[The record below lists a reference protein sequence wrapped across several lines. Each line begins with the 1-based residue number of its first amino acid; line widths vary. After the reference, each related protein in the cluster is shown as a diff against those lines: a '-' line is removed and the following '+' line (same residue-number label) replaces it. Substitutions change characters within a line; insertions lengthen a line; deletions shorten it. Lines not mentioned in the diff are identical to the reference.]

1 MTTQKKTTI
10 GGQAIIEGIVMKGPK
25 KSCTVVRRA
34 NGELVSKTEP
44 TPSRAPI
51 WEKPIFR
58 GAYTLFTAMKEGMQA
73 INYSAS
79 FFEDEE
85 ADVPPSRF
93 ELWLEKKFGS
103 EGLNKVILSISTVIG
118 IALPIGL
125 FILLPSFLGGFVPK
139 TWGVLARNVLEG
151 CVRVVLFLLF
161 MWSVSHMKDIRRT
174 FEYHGAE
181 HKSILCYESGAELT
195 VENVR
200 RCRRFHPRCGTSFI
214 FVVMILS
221 IIVFSFVTWDTLWLR
236 LLLKL
241 PLLPLIAG
249 VGFEFL
255 IYAGKHDNLLTK
267 IATAPGM
274 WMQRL
279 TTREPDDAQIEIGIT
294 ALQGALADEFPDLQ
308 MEAVPDM
315 KDTYQVVFL
324 HPTENGTNRDDT

>member
-1 MTTQKKTTI
+1 MHKD
-10 GGQAIIEGIVMKGPK
+10 
-25 KSCTVVRRA
+25 
-34 NGELVSKTEP
+34 L
-44 TPSRAPI
+44 
-51 WEKPIFR
+51 
-58 GAYTLFTAMKEGMQA
+58 
-73 INYSAS
+73 
-79 FFEDEE
+79 
-85 ADVPPSRF
+85 
-93 ELWLEKKFGS
+93 
-103 EGLNKVILSISTVIG
+103 
-118 IALPIGL
+118 ALYRL
-125 FILLPSFLGGFVPK
+125 
-139 TWGVLARNVLEG
+139 R
-151 CVRVVLFLLF
+151 
-161 MWSVSHMKDIRRT
+161 
-174 FEYHGAE
+174 
-181 HKSILCYESGAELT
+181 
-195 VENVR
+195 R